1 MYAGRVINNR
11 SSSTSKRSRSVRSSQ
26 SGYTL
31 LEVVLASFVMVF
43 GLSSSI
49 IAMQGG
55 FRQVELA
62 RGTTVASQIL
72 QSEIER
78 LRMLNWTAIAA
89 LPATESI
96 DLTTTFSA
104 NAALAAR
111 YLVTRTAVA
120 DTVRPTD
127 VKNIKVSVTWKSF
140 DGVFHTRSLTSIYA
154 KNGLYDYYY
163 SISHP

>member
-1 MYAGRVINNR
+1 MI
-11 SSSTSKRSRSVRSSQ
+11 
-26 SGYTL
+26 
-31 LEVVLASFVMVF
+31 F

-62 RGTTVASQIL
+62 RGTTIASQIL

-78 LRMLNWTAIAA
+78 LRMLNWSAINT
-89 LPATESI
+89 LPASEPI
-96 DLTTTFSA
+96 DLAATFST
-104 NAALAAR
+104 NPALAAK
-111 YLVTRTAVA
+111 YIVTRTAVA
-120 DTVRPTD
+120 DVDRPTE
-127 VKNIKVSVTWKSF
+127 VKNITVSVRWTSF
-140 DGVFHTRSLTSIYA
+140 DGASHTRSLKSIYA